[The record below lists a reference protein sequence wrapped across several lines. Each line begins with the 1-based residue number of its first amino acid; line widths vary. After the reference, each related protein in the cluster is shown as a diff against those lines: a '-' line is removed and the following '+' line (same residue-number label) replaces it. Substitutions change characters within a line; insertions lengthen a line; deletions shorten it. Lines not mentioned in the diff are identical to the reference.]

1 MNTIECFLRYFGG
14 CYQNIS
20 IDLKIVA
27 GKAIG
32 RRLVEEAYPGPSEP
46 K

>member
-14 CYQNIS
+14 YYQSIS

-27 GKAIG
+27 GKAVA
-32 RRLVEEAYPGPSEP
+32 RRLVEEAYLGPSEP

>member
-14 CYQNIS
+14 YYQSIS

-27 GKAIG
+27 GKAIV